1 MSKLTKPIFG
11 ILFLLLAFDF
21 YSFGQM
27 RMRAPFQHRPMQQR
41 MERMPAAG
49 RRIEVVKENFIS
61 KRLLLTPQES
71 RAFWPLYRQYMQD
84 VTAVRIAKRLNN
96 SSSTTDGTEQIN
108 KDLAYET
115 ELLNIKK
122 HYRDEFLKV
131 LPPEKVS
138 ELYKSEREFT
148 DEMLKQLSERT
159 GRPGS

>member
-1 MSKLTKPIFG
+1 MRKLAKPILG
-11 ILFLLLAFDF
+11 ILFSIMAFCF
-21 YSFGQM
+21 HSFGQM

-49 RRIEVVKENFIS
+49 RRIEIVKENFIA
-61 KRLLLTPQES
+61 KRLVLTPQES
-71 RAFWPLYRQYMQD
+71 KAFWPLYRQYTQD
-84 VTAVRIAKRLNN
+84 LTAVRIAKRLNN
-96 SSSTTDGTEQIN
+96 SSSTTDGTVQID

-159 GRPGS
+159 AHSGD

>member
-1 MSKLTKPIFG
+1 MRKLAKPIVG
-11 ILFLLLAFDF
+11 ILFLMMAFALDG
-21 YSFGQM
+21 YGQM
-27 RMRAPFQHRPMQQR
+27 RMRTTPFRRPVEQR
-41 MERMPAAG
+41 MERIPPGG
-49 RRIEVVKENFIS
+49 RKIEIVKENFIA
-61 KRLLLTPQES
+61 KRLLLSREES
-71 RAFWPLYRQYMQD
+71 KAFWPLYRQYMQD
-84 VTAVRIAKRLNN
+84 LTAVRIAKRLNN
-96 SSSTTDGTEQIN
+96 SSSTTDGTEQID

-159 GRPGS
+159 GRPSN